1 MAKAK
6 EKDIRDLSTQELLS
20 RLNDTREEQMKLR
33 FQQATG
39 ELTDFTR
46 MRYTRRQIARLLTI
60 LHEREQARQ
69 MEGEA

>member
-1 MAKAK
+1 
-6 EKDIRDLSTQELLS
+6 
-20 RLNDTREEQMKLR
+20 
-33 FQQATG
+33 
-39 ELTDFTR
+39 